1 MKKRTLWK
9 RMLTVAVTFSMVL
22 PMAACGSDKESDVAE
37 DTAETDN
44 SEAQEVDYN
53 PFGAYE
59 ETLPVGI
66 GRPMPTGM
74 EGPDGGTYEDNAIK
88 TYIEETLNV
97 EYSYSIE
104 ALDND
109 DYAQQLSLAITG
121 EDLPDVFTVYDIN
134 TLYELVENDLIADLT
149 DIYKNYATDDLKQ
162 MYDDYDYS
170 VLDRAT
176 FDGKLMALPR
186 CSPEIE
192 SYVWIRQDWVDK
204 LGLTLDED
212 ENLMISR
219 EELEM
224 VAAEFVA
231 RDPGNSGNPVGMA
244 IMSTITEEADN
255 SISVVNNSFG
265 VYNRKWLQDD
275 DGTIYNGST
284 VPEAKEAL
292 AWWADMY
299 EKGLLD
305 PQYGTRTW
313 GDIEA
318 LYLNGQIGILF
329 GQMSDPAW
337 MFTTVYEADPEARFV
352 AYGLDNGNGQVSTPY
367 YNTVS
372 RWVVVNKKFE
382 NPEVAVKIENI
393 IRDLTVNP
401 NLAEEEPLLYEY
413 VAAGTIVDFFDP
425 FNMAIYPAD
434 DFVSRYTYARDY
446 LEGNITLEEITNPRI
461 LANVEIVE
469 RYNEDPSSLS
479 VSEMGNYAWTM
490 EGSRAAVTLN
500 ELGLMNYVSPLYLG
514 STETMNDK
522 QADLNKLEE
531 ETYIKIIT
539 GELPVDY
546 FDTFVKEWNE
556 RGGAAIAEELA
567 EKLQ

>member
-265 VYNRKWLQDD
+265 VYNRKWLQDE
-275 DGTIYNGST
+275 DGAIYNGST